1 MQWWEETSLP
11 CSWSYWESTGFL
23 THVSHRS
30 FVSFFIKLGKFFIP
44 GLLIVFIMKKWWS
57 LSGAFS
63 ASVDI
68 LVWYFFFHLFM
79 WWVTLV
85 EFWMLN
91 QPFMHRINSL
101 VMKYIDNSFL
111 NYKLVDT
118 YLSRKS
124 TCDNNEDYIIRWLIQ
139 AINKNE
145 KLLGTN
151 SLGVSGDEVKKM
163 AIKIAEYFIDKLK
176 DK

>member
-1 MQWWEETSLP
+1 MKI
-11 CSWSYWESTGFL
+11 CSKCEVNYITDEQEFCVVCQPECQSTKK
-23 THVSHRS
+23 SHNHKK
-30 FVSFFIKLGKFFIP
+30 FNNNKTEKEKIQDKLSSIGTT
-44 GLLIVFIMKKWWS
+44 
-57 LSGAFS
+57 
-63 ASVDI
+63 
-68 LVWYFFFHLFM
+68 
-79 WWVTLV
+79 WVICYLYY
-85 EFWMLN
+85 
-91 QPFMHRINSL
+91 
-101 VMKYIDNSFL
+101 KYIDNSFL